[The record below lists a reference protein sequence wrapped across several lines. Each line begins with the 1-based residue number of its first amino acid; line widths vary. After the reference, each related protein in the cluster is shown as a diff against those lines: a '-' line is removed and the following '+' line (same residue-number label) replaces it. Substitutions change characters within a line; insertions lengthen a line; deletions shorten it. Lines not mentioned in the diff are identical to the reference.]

1 MSTYE
6 PNSAV
11 VVLYDSKEYKAI
23 DKKLNGTISSVCN
36 LKITCIQKILA
47 KWCYL
52 FHLRST

>member
-36 LKITCIQKILA
+36 L
-47 KWCYL
+47 
-52 FHLRST
+52 